1 MSEDLAALAGRLM
14 AAPYVARLGVQVASI
29 EADRVQLRL
38 PYKDENSNPGRAL
51 HGGVAASLIDI
62 AGGLVS
68 WAALGGGPD
77 LEAGTLDLSVDYL
90 AAAIG
95 EDIVASAE
103 VLRRGKE
110 LVYSAIDV
118 RNEAGKR
125 IAAGL
130 VTYRLF
136 DMSTAPRAAERQ
148 RAVTPAAAPSRELV
162 RGATAFVSVPFI
174 AGLGVDVVH
183 AADGEA
189 TVRMPFA
196 AGNADHGDVVH
207 EGALAAL
214 LDTTGALA
222 SWSIT
227 GLNFAYKASTVG
239 IHVNYH
245 APASREAV
253 VAHARTLRRNN
264 EIFLNQVTVSGAES
278 QRIVATGSVTYRIVV
293 PDSEG

>member
-1 MSEDLAALAGRLM
+1 MSTELVTLAERLI

-29 EADRVQLRL
+29 EAERLQLRL

-68 WAALGGGPD
+68 RAALGGGPD
-77 LEAGTLDLSVDYL
+77 VEAGTLDLSVDYL

-95 EDIVASAE
+95 EDIIAAAE

-110 LVYSAIDV
+110 LVYSMVDV

-136 DMSTAPRAAERQ
+136 DPSTASGAGARQ
-148 RAVTPAAAPSRELV
+148 RALAPETAPARELI

-183 AADGEA
+183 AAEGEA

-196 AGNADHGDVVH
+196 AGNADHGEVVH

-245 APASREAV
+245 APARHEAV
-253 VAHARTLRRNN
+253 VAYARTLRRNN
-264 EIFLNQVTVSGAES
+264 EIFLNQVTVSGAQS
-278 QRIVATGSVTYRIVV
+278 QRIVATGTVTYRIVV
-293 PDSEG
+293 PDDEG